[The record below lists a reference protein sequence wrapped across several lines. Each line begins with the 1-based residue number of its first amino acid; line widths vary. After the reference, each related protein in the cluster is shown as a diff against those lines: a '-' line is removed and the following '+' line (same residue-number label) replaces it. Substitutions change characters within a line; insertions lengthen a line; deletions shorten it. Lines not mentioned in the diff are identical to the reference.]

1 MSLAELHTRDTV
13 RRGGTCTVT
22 RIRAALPPEDL
33 TWLDAALAAHPDD
46 EPAAGIARTL
56 TADGHPIKGQTVAR
70 HRRGECTC
78 ELG

>member
-1 MSLAELHTRDTV
+1 MSLAELHDPRAV

-22 RIRAALPPEDL
+22 RIRADL
-33 TWLDAALAAHPDD
+33 TPDDLAWLDAALAAHPDD

-56 TADGHPIKGQTVAR
+56 TAAGHPIKGQTVAR

-78 ELG
+78 E